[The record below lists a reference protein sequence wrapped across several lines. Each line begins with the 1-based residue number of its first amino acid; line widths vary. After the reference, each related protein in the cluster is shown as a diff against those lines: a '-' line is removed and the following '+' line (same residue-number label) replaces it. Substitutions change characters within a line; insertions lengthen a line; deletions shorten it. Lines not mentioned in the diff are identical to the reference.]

1 MFESIRWI
9 LDIIFG
15 ISGNGF
21 VIRENV
27 SPENIETC
35 NGVAVGD
42 EKTRTCAL
50 CVALNDTV
58 FRNDNKPIYYHP
70 YCKCKNKKYELK
82 QVEFAFP
89 IQKITGYLFVN

>member
-9 LDIIFG
+9 LDNIFA

-27 SPENIETC
+27 SPENIENC
-35 NGVAVGD
+35 NGVAVQD
-42 EKTRTCAL
+42 DKTRTCAL

-58 FRNDNKPIYYHP
+58 FKMITNPYIIIRIVNVKTRNMN
-70 YCKCKNKKYELK
+70 
-82 QVEFAFP
+82 
-89 IQKITGYLFVN
+89 

>member
-1 MFESIRWI
+1 ME
-9 LDIIFG
+9 

-21 VIRENV
+21 VIRENI

-35 NGVAVGD
+35 NGVAVKD
-42 EKTRTCAL
+42 DKTRTCTL

-70 YCKCKNKKYELK
+70 YCKCKNKKYELTE
-82 QVEFAFP
+82 VVVGCVAWPFG
-89 IQKITGYLFVN
+89 KIKIATPLIKD